1 VLEVEHRPWFTEL
14 GKYSTTELYLQPVV
28 RLFYLFIFMGK
39 YFYYLWIR
47 FVKPHRATE
56 HKSDCKIDFIEIKN
70 SCWLKALNEMP
81 NYLRG

>member
-47 FVKPHRATE
+47 FVKPHRE
-56 HKSDCKIDFIEIKN
+56 QLSIRVIVRLI
-70 SCWLKALNEMP
+70 SLK
-81 NYLRG
+81 LRTPVD